1 MSGKFVPLRH
11 WFRIAALAFFIA
23 AGLALT
29 ILWVRS
35 YRVAERL
42 HGRLAADRLFIVA
55 SKEGR
60 VTAILFPPA
69 FHPGHWRWQIRRYP
83 VENELAFP
91 DEYVRQH
98 ESILGFGVFHQ
109 AYYSLDQLFGPPRIS
124 SDSSIQF
131 NSDAPR
137 NVNSRFIESY
147 ANFVTLDGIGIIVPY
162 WFLVA
167 MAAANAFVLWIKRP
181 WRFSLRSL
189 FVIVT
194 LVAILLTMVV
204 VLDNGSLR

>member
-11 WFRIAALAFFIA
+11 WFRIAALIFFIA
-23 AGLALT
+23 VGLALT

-42 HGRLAADRLFIVA
+42 HGRLATDKLFIVA

-60 VTAILFPPA
+60 VTAIIFPPA
-69 FHPGHWRWQIRRYP
+69 FHGDHWRWQIRRYP
-83 VENELAFP
+83 VKNELAFP

-109 AYYSLDQLFGPPRIS
+109 AYYSLDQLFGRPRVS
-124 SDSSIQF
+124 ADSSIRF
-131 NSDAPR
+131 NFDAPR

-147 ANFVTLDGIGIIVPY
+147 ANFGSWMASGSSCRIGS
-162 WFLVA
+162 W
-167 MAAANAFVLWIKRP
+167 WP
-181 WRFSLRSL
+181 WRLRMPS
-189 FVIVT
+189 FF
-194 LVAILLTMVV
+194 
-204 VLDNGSLR
+204 GSSAPGGLACDRCL